1 MRHLGRSPTVD
12 PAARPPAPA
21 AEPVADGRADDLAL
35 ALRLA
40 DTADAITLSRFR
52 AADLRVSRKPDR
64 TPVTDADTATEDAL
78 RAVLGTERPGD
89 VVLGE
94 ERGGEVSGNGRG
106 WVLDPI
112 DGTKNFSRGVPAWA
126 TLVALTVHGQA
137 VVGVASAPAL
147 GRRWWGAAG
156 RGAWTSEGGGPPRRI
171 SVSGV
176 ADLADAYLST
186 TDFRTFS
193 AHGELQRWLALADAC
208 WEARAFG
215 DFWQHV
221 LVAEG
226 VIDLAVDREANV
238 WDLAAVLPIV
248 VEAGGRLTDLAG
260 TDTHEGGSALTT
272 NGAVHDA
279 ALALLDGR

>member
-1 MRHLGRSPTVD
+1 VD
-12 PAARPPAPA
+12 PTAPPA
-21 AEPVADGRADDLAL
+21 ADALPDDWSADLAL

-52 AADLRVSRKPDR
+52 AADLRVTRKPDR

-78 RAVLGTERPGD
+78 RAVLGAERSGD
-89 VVLGE
+89 AVLGE
-94 ERGGEVSGNGRG
+94 ERGGEVSENGRG

-112 DGTKNFSRGVPAWA
+112 DGTKNFSRGMPAWA
-126 TLVALTVHGQA
+126 TLIALTVHGRA

-156 RGAWTSEGGGPPRRI
+156 LGAWVSEAGGPPRRI

-176 ADLADAYLST
+176 ADLADTYLST

-193 AHGELQRWLALADAC
+193 AHGELPRWLALADAC
-208 WEARAFG
+208 WETRALG
-215 DFWQHV
+215 DFWQHC

-226 VIDLAVDREANV
+226 VIDLAVDRSASI
-238 WDLAAVLPIV
+238 WDLAALVPIV
-248 VEAGGRLTDLAG
+248 VEAGGRLTDLSGA
-260 TDTHEGGSALTT
+260 DTHDGGSALTT
-272 NGAVHDA
+272 NGTVHDA
-279 ALALLDGR
+279 ALALLRPS